1 MKKILFFCIALVVAM
16 NATAQE
22 ITSTTG
28 YHRSSLYVMPVVHA
42 QDSFAAEIL
51 YAAENLP
58 FPNRYNDAR
67 RGAKATIIRLDD
79 HSDYKAVKDT
89 ARHKQ
94 FDERLTSDE
103 VAKAMVKYWFN
114 FDEKKGFNTDRLTQE
129 GMYDASE
136 LKKELAQGTIDG
148 VVNLADAGDELI
160 GKTFVLVNDISYINH
175 AERAAYASAVMEAI
189 SEVGKQMQSVGQE
202 MSNANTGLG
211 ALDAVFSIGGAVASL
226 AGAATELVGDL
237 SKTVNEILDIKGFA
251 VCEIT
256 YLYQLDWNEE
266 VQNAFYSKYYTED
279 GDKAKIKA
287 FLADKE
293 TFRLKYVG
301 MMPTITNNA
310 TAFNAGEYS
319 KKDPSEQ
326 IFVTCTRTMDDA
338 INTLQ
343 ARFPEFRVYTP
354 ITNIETN
361 AKGKTTGVRADI
373 GLKEG
378 VTVKKKYVIREM
390 VFKNGKTEYKDVTN
404 VKAIAPIWDNRFA
417 ASEDGTD
424 QEAQAVNGTVF
435 KTNKANLYKGLL
447 LIEK

>member
-1 MKKILFFCIALVVAM
+1 MKKILFFGVALVMAM
-16 NATAQE
+16 TASAQE

-28 YHRSSLYVMPVVHA
+28 YHRSSLFIMPVVHA
-42 QDSFAAEIL
+42 QDSFGAEIL
-51 YAAENLP
+51 YAAENMP

-67 RGAKATIIRLDD
+67 KGAKATVIRLDD
-79 HSDYKAVKDT
+79 HADYKSVKDT
-89 ARHKQ
+89 ARHKM
-94 FDERLTSDE
+94 FDEVLTNDQI
-103 VAKAMVKYWFN
+103 AKAMVKYWFN
-114 FDEKKGFNTDRLTQE
+114 FDEKKGFNTDRLTEE

-136 LKKELAQGTIDG
+136 LKKELAQGTISG

-189 SEVGKQMQSVGQE
+189 SAVGKDIQNVGDE
-202 MSNANTGLG
+202 LGKTNTGFGIFDAAMGIAG
-211 ALDAVFSIGGAVASL
+211 AATSI

-237 SKTVNEILDIKGFA
+237 TKTVNEILDIKGFA

-266 VQNAFYSKYYTED
+266 VQNTFYSKYYTED
-279 GDKAKIKA
+279 GDKAKIQA

-301 MMPTITNNA
+301 MMPTITNNG
-310 TAFNAGEYS
+310 TAFNIGAYS
-319 KKDPSEQ
+319 QKDPSEQ
-326 IFVTCTRTMDDA
+326 IFITCSRTMDDA

-354 ITNIETN
+354 VMDIVTD
-361 AKGKTTGVRADI
+361 AKGKVI
-373 GLKEG
+373 GILAGIGQKEG
-378 VTVKKKYVIREM
+378 VTLKKKYVVKEM
-390 VFKNGKTEYKDVTN
+390 VFQNGKTLYKEVIPTI
-404 VKAIAPIWDNRFA
+404 KADRIWDNRYGVEQDENA
-417 ASEDGTD
+417 T
-424 QEAQAVNGTVF
+424 QGTVF
-435 KTNKANLYKGLL
+435 KTKNAKVYKGLL